1 MAGIKT
7 RWDMRSNPVPYGIES
22 GTTMSKEAEEL
33 EILTRQ
39 VFNLEEKKINF
50 VNRRATDYK
59 MNTNVYFPKSAER
72 TPNLDFMKRFLCKG
86 GCLTTIITHT
96 LRG

>member
-1 MAGIKT
+1 MVTISWG
-7 RWDMRSNPVPYGIES
+7 RPYC
-22 GTTMSKEAEEL
+22 L
-33 EILTRQ
+33 
-39 VFNLEEKKINF
+39 NF
-50 VNRRATDYK
+50 FAVLAHVIFRRACAQASNKTYSVIVQNGLCYGEISNILGDWG
-59 MNTNVYFPKSAER
+59 AER